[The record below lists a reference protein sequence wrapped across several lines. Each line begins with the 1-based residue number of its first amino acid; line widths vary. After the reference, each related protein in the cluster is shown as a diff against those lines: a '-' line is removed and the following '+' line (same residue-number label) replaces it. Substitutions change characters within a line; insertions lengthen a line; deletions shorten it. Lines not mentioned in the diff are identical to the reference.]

1 MTIAWDAKPFENK
14 IIIIFYSVVTLRN
27 KQVPAN
33 SKEELIIY
41 GKALGCYWAQI
52 LKETAGGMLRN
63 IATGFPKPIINW
75 YNGKIKL
82 FLLYIWTAGIGIGG
96 RVT

>member
-41 GKALGCYWAQI
+41 GKALGCY
-52 LKETAGGMLRN
+52 
-63 IATGFPKPIINW
+63 
-75 YNGKIKL
+75 
-82 FLLYIWTAGIGIGG
+82 
-96 RVT
+96 

>member
-1 MTIAWDAKPFENK
+1 MTIAWDAKSFEDN

-41 GKALGCYWAQI
+41 GKALGNYWAQI
-52 LKETAGGMLRN
+52 LKATAGWMFGN
-63 IATGFPKPIINW
+63 IATGYQRSIISS
-75 YNGKIKL
+75 IRQIL
-82 FLLYIWTAGIGIGG
+82 FFFVDN
-96 RVT
+96 RKV